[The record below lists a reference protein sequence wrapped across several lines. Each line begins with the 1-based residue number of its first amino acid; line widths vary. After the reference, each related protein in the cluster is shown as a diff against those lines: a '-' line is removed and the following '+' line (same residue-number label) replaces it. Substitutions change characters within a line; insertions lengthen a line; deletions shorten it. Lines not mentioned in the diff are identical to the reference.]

1 MVFESYGNMESTK
14 EFFSK
19 LRKLAVTVETETE
32 RLQRAFENRG
42 NEDSDSGQGAVRARR
57 AYHDVKSD
65 VSSLKKQLLE
75 ELAEQ
80 KQQEN
85 EVSSFLKAYREME
98 LKVSEDIHA
107 IRTHLEKYGYRAP
120 RDSEDPST
128 DATGPEAEE
137 DETST
142 AAEEDANQEEDERG
156 GSTPPSKLEQ
166 PVPDVLRTP
175 HLSDF
180 GLSELHLKRV
190 VSGAEWCP
198 EVPPM
203 PEIRLPQ
210 PSLQTPPLPPTAMTP
225 KRALWMDDDELQMPQ
240 MHDFGISGHT
250 LCLNND
256 FTMDLL
262 RKRDLQPKGPSQ
274 DAPVPTVSAVTE
286 RLQTKADSLESPELP
301 LLCTQGFTTNKS
313 RRDDLPSRDAREPEP
328 PCHANLPTTPEV
340 PAFQNPYLNR
350 LVSTNKR
357 ANPEPTNLESDGDSH
372 IFQLQTSPGIGTNG
386 SKRPWEYNVPQM
398 SSFDLES
405 PEMPNLESVLGNSLH
420 TRSGRTLQAGQKD
433 KAGKDGASSL
443 CSLDLDGATQELRF
457 GTPRIRR
464 NYQEPSTP
472 KMPDLSSITQ
482 DIFKLVSQAQMKET
496 MTGSKHLPVSSD
508 KHKHSAPP
516 AKGLSLVS
524 QSEFQT
530 LPPHLRLMTQQP

>member
-1 MVFESYGNMESTK
+1 MESTK

-42 NEDSDSGQGAVRARR
+42 NEDSDSGQGGNNI
-57 AYHDVKSD
+57 
-65 VSSLKKQLLE
+65 SLAQLLE

-120 RDSEDPST
+120 VCSAS

-262 RKRDLQPKGPSQ
+262 RKRDLQTEWNFS
-274 DAPVPTVSAVTE
+274 DAKHIHKTYWIPLYVFFLPA
-286 RLQTKADSLESPELP
+286 ADSLESPELP

-350 LVSTNKR
+350 LVSTNKVKGSR
-357 ANPEPTNLESDGDSH
+357 ICNSPH

-405 PEMPNLESVLGNSLH
+405 PEMPNLES
-420 TRSGRTLQAGQKD
+420 RSGRTLQAGQKD

-482 DIFKLVSQAQMKET
+482 DIFKVRVASFPRESSVGTMASECVLCLKQLQRLTLVDGRLEASVCTDDRQLNSAQM
-496 MTGSKHLPVSSD
+496 VSSRYTD
-508 KHKHSAPP
+508 SAY
-516 AKGLSLVS
+516 
-524 QSEFQT
+524 
-530 LPPHLRLMTQQP
+530 RC